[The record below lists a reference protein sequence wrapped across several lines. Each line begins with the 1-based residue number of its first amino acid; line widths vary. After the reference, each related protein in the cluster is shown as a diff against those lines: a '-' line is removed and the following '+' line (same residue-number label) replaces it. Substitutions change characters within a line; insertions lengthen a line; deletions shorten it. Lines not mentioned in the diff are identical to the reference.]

1 MDAWQVEALDKHYHR
16 LVCEISTRRIM
27 DLLAYDGII
36 SEGTIKSIL
45 KLPAVKR
52 NAALLDLIVD
62 TGPGAFA
69 CFLHALS
76 ISGQKDLV
84 DLLTV
89 NNTF

>member
-16 LVCEISTRRIM
+16 VVCEIPTKRIL
-27 DLLAYDGII
+27 DLLEYDGII
-36 SEGTIKSIL
+36 TKAAIKSIL
-45 KLPAVKR
+45 KIPLGKR
-52 NAALLDLIVD
+52 NQALIKLIID
-62 TGPGAFA
+62 IGPGAFA